1 MSEDATDPA
10 GGSDATDGGLDAAEQ
25 RRAVRDR
32 YSAIATADAETA
44 GGDATDGVGSSG
56 CCGPDAGTAG
66 DGDSGSS
73 ACCDTDATDR
83 ADDEEYAATLGY
95 TDDDVAAVAEGA
107 NLGLGCGN
115 PTAIAGLEAGETVLD
130 LGSGG
135 GFDCFLAA
143 REVGDSGRV
152 IGVDMTPEMVEK
164 ARANVE
170 RNDADNVEFRLG
182 EIEHLPVADETVD
195 VVISNCVVNL
205 SPDKPR
211 VYREAFRALRPG
223 GRVSISD
230 VVLTAP
236 VPEDL
241 RGDPTS
247 VASCVAGAAPAGEVE
262 SMLEAAG
269 FEDVAVELEAD
280 SDTVVSEW
288 DDERDLS
295 EFVRSAQ
302 ITGRKP
308 ERRGRE
314 PASSRRDGEP
324 L

>member
-1 MSEDATDPA
+1 MSEDATGSDA
-10 GGSDATDGGLDAAEQ
+10 GTDATDGGLDAAEQ
-25 RRAVRDR
+25 RRAVRER
-32 YSAIATADAETA
+32 YSAIASAASGTTEATATDDTGASGCCGPGAETA
-44 GGDATDGVGSSG
+44 VDADAGSSG
-56 CCGPDAGTAG
+56 CCDTGTG
-66 DGDSGSS
+66 
-73 ACCDTDATDR
+73 DR
-83 ADDEEYAATLGY
+83 ADDDEYAGKLGY

-115 PTAIAGLEAGETVLD
+115 PTAIAGLEPGETVLD

-143 REVGDSGRV
+143 REVGESGRV

-170 RNDADNVEFRLG
+170 RNGAGNVEFRLG
-182 EIEHLPVADETVD
+182 EIEHLPVADATVD

-205 SPDKPR
+205 SPDKPQ

-223 GRVSISD
+223 GRLSISD

-236 VPEDL
+236 VPEEL

-262 SMLEAAG
+262 SMLAAAG

-280 SDTVVSEW
+280 SDDVVSEW

-308 ERRGRE
+308 EGGERA
-314 PASSRRDGEP
+314 PSSARRDGGP
-324 L
+324 Q